1 MVFKPLPCPTRWEGL
16 AAAFWIVLIDLLLV
30 VWAARR
36 PADMLKFIL
45 VIVVVGSLPL
55 LAHLLLRTWAAFTLE
70 YWVDR
75 NAVTVRWGQM
85 RQIIP
90 LPNII
95 QMSMDDDLPIGR
107 PSLLDWPAPYLR
119 NAGSDGSLQL
129 FATRAPLAALKA
141 GGYDAAT
148 ASHLLLDTADVTY
161 VLSPA
166 DPAAMITAIQERHAL
181 GPSQVLEP
189 ARLRTGR
196 INRLLPQD
204 RLGHWLLVSGLLG
217 VLILFGVLMI
227 SFPNL
232 PEVLTVR
239 YNSAGLPEEIGEK
252 GALYRLP
259 IIGLLAWGINGAAG
273 LGLLMRR
280 QQPAAYMLW
289 GGAIVVQIFSLLAL
303 VSLIT

>member
-16 AAAFWIVLIDLLLV
+16 AAAFWIVLIDLLLI
-30 VWAARR
+30 VWAVRR
-36 PADMLKFIL
+36 PADVLKFL
-45 VIVVVGSLPL
+45 LVFVIVASLPV
-55 LAHLLLRTWAAFTLE
+55 LAHLLMRTWAAFTLE

-75 NAVTVRWGQM
+75 NAVTVRWAHM

-90 LPNII
+90 LPAIVH
-95 QMSMDDDLPIGR
+95 MSEGGEAPAGQGG
-107 PSLLDWPAPYLR
+107 LLDWPLPHLR
-119 NAGSDGSLQL
+119 NVGSDGSLQL
-129 FATRAPLAALKA
+129 LSTRSPS
-141 GGYDAAT
+141 YPSDAQC
-148 ASHLLLDTADVTY
+148 LLLDTADATY

-166 DPAAMITAIQERHAL
+166 DLPGMMAAIQERYAM

-189 ARLRTGR
+189 QRRRTGR
-196 INRLLPQD
+196 LERVLPHD
-204 RLGHWLLVSGLLG
+204 ALGHWLLVGGLLG

-239 YNSAGLPEEIGEK
+239 YNSAGLPEEIGAK

-259 IIGLLAWGINGAAG
+259 IIGLLAWGLNGIAG
-273 LGLLMRR
+273 LVLLRR
-280 QQPAAYMLW
+280 QPMAAYMLW
-289 GGAIVVQIFSLLAL
+289 SGAIVVQVFSLLAL

>member
-16 AAAFWIVLIDLLLV
+16 AAAFWIVLIDLLLI
-30 VWAARR
+30 VWAVRR
-36 PADMLKFIL
+36 PADMLKFLL

-75 NAVTVRWGQM
+75 NAVTVRWAYM

-90 LPNII
+90 LPSIVH
-95 QMSMDDDLPIGR
+95 MSAGGDAPAGHGG
-107 PSLLDWPAPYLR
+107 LLDWPLPYLR
-119 NAGSDGSLQL
+119 SVGSDGSLQL
-129 FATRAPLAALKA
+129 FATRSPDHPS
-141 GGYDAAT
+141 G
-148 ASHLLLDTADVTY
+148 SQCLLLDTPAATY

-166 DPAAMITAIQERHAL
+166 DADGMIATIQERYAM

-189 ARLRTGR
+189 ERQRSGRLDRV
-196 INRLLPQD
+196 LPDD
-204 RLGHWLLVSGLLG
+204 RLGHWLLVGGLLG

-232 PEVLTVR
+232 PDILTVR
-239 YNSAGLPEEIGEK
+239 YNSAGLPEEIREK

-259 IIGLLAWGINGAAG
+259 IIGLLAWSINGIVG
-273 LGLLMRR
+273 LVLARR
-280 QQPAAYMLW
+280 QPMAAYMLW
-289 GGAIVVQIFSLLAL
+289 GGAVVVQVFSLLAL

>member
-1 MVFKPLPCPTRWEGL
+1 MVFKPEPCPTRWEGL

-36 PADMLKFIL
+36 PADILKFLL

-55 LAHLLLRTWAAFTLE
+55 LAHLLLRTWGAFTLE

-75 NAVTVRWGQM
+75 NAVTVRWAHL

-90 LPNII
+90 LPSITHI
-95 QMSMDDDLPIGR
+95 AEGGDLPIGKPR
-107 PSLLDWPAPYLR
+107 PLEWPLPYLR
-119 NAGSDGSLQL
+119 EVGTDGSLHL
-129 FATRAPLAALKA
+129 LATRPPQQC
-141 GGYDAAT
+141 
-148 ASHLLLDTADVTY
+148 LLLDTPTATY
-161 VLSPA
+161 ALSPL
-166 DPAAMITAIQERHAL
+166 DAAGMLAAIQERYAL
-181 GPSQVLEP
+181 GPSQALEP
-189 ARLRTGR
+189 VRVRGGRLQ
-196 INRLLPQD
+196 RLLPQNN
-204 RLGHWLLVSGLLG
+204 LGIWLLAGGLLG

-239 YNSAGLPEEIGEK
+239 YNSAGSPAEVREK

-273 LGLLMRR
+273 LLLMARR
-280 QQPAAYMLW
+280 QAMAAYMLW
-289 GGAIVVQIFSLLAL
+289 GGAVVVQIFSLLAL